1 MFRECEERKVRECRL
16 EVVSGLCADMKIVQ
30 KCQPV
35 EDCDMFSC
43 KSLPD
48 TRLEAH
54 GHHSQHQSNAKVD
67 MNEKQDRA
75 DCQKILIDSAP

>member
-1 MFRECEERKVRECRL
+1 MFRECEDRKVRECRL

-48 TRLEAH
+48 SRLE
-54 GHHSQHQSNAKVD
+54 GQGLTGV
-67 MNEKQDRA
+67 
-75 DCQKILIDSAP
+75 L